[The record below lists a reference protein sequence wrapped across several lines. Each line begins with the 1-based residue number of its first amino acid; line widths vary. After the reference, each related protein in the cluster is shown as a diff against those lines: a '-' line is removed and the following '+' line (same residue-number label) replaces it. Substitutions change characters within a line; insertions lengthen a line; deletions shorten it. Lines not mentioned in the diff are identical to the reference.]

1 VSNIEGTSCCG
12 SLKKGEAVVKT
23 REFDVPWIVRLRRRQ
38 ERGEKR
44 EREFVAAE
52 EKAEAENGSSV
63 VQRFKRAIERQ
74 NPAGAAAMA
83 NLEDVSNEDL
93 FAEFLRRMKC
103 ASKGEKRIILIG
115 KKVLTTVLF
124 FLSKKLS
131 YASPVC
137 MSLNCLDSSRETV

>member
-1 VSNIEGTSCCG
+1 LWF
-12 SLKKGEAVVKT
+12 LKEREAVVKT
-23 REFDVPWIVRLRRRQ
+23 RVRCPLDCACAQKARKRRE
-38 ERGEKR
+38 ERERER
-44 EREFVAAE
+44 EREFVTAE

-63 VQRFKRAIERQ
+63 VQRFERAIEKQ

-103 ASKGEKRIILIG
+103 ATKGEKRIILIG
-115 KKVLTTVLF
+115 KRFLTTVLF

-131 YASPVC
+131 YASLVC
-137 MSLNCLDSSRETV
+137 MSLNRLDSSRETV